1 MVLAIVLLLDFCEVE
16 DIVKNNNNSLN
27 DSQNCTKEAQVTMIP
42 LLKERKPIITTNNV
56 VVQEGNTTRRQH
68 G

>member
-27 DSQNCTKEAQVTMIP
+27 DSQNCIKEAQVTMIP